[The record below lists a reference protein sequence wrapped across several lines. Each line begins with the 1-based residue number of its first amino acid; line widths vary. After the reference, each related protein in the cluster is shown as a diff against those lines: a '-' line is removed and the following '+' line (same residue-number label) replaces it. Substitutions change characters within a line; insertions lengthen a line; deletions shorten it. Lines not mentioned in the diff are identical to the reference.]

1 MGSGA
6 SAIRINPLSPKYA
19 PKDRNRFDLTD
30 ESTLTDGFTA
40 RASWNRIQSQKV
52 IPIGGKSRS
61 VFLSL
66 AKIFHSFYKH
76 LQSTNRSTL
85 LQTSATFQSLFL
97 EDLCSIL
104 LAGVTFFGDVD
115 DFYYHYESIPLR
127 ECKIGKGVI
136 CYIT

>member
-30 ESTLTDGFTA
+30 ESALTDCFTA
-40 RASWNRIQSQKV
+40 RVSWNRIQSQKV
-52 IPIGGKSRS
+52 IPIGGKSLS
-61 VFLSL
+61 VFLSS
-66 AKIFHSFYKH
+66 AKIFHSFYKR